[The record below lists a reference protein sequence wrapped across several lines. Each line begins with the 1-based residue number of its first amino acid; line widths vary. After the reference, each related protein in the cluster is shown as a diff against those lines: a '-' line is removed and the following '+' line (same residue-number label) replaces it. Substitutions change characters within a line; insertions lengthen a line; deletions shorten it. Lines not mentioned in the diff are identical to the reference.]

1 MRRGKGKTIESY
13 IDIRIGQLKE
23 DMDRAHDQYDRR
35 WYNRLIQELR
45 WATLSSKNNCYMEDE
60 NVG

>member
-23 DMDRAHDQYDRR
+23 DMDRALDQYDRR
-35 WYNRLIQELR
+35 WYNRIIQELR
-45 WATLSSKNNCYMEDE
+45 WSTLSSKNNCYMEEE

>member
-45 WATLSSKNNCYMEDE
+45 WETLSSKNNCYMEEE
-60 NVG
+60 NVR

>member
-13 IDIRIGQLKE
+13 IDIRIGKKE

-35 WYNRLIQELR
+35 WYNRIIQELR
-45 WATLSSKNNCYMEDE
+45 WATLSSKNNCYMEEE

>member
-35 WYNRLIQELR
+35 WYNRLIQELK
-45 WATLSSKNNCYMEDE
+45 WVTLSSKNNCYMEE
-60 NVG
+60 ESVG

>member
-23 DMDRAHDQYDRR
+23 DMDKMRQMGTVWIACG
-35 WYNRLIQELR
+35 
-45 WATLSSKNNCYMEDE
+45 ACCCM
-60 NVG
+60 